1 MGLSPPTGFNPYV
14 PPQCLSAAA
23 PPMGFPPLQRLQHR
37 ESALP
42 RSIQP
47 RHVPASGFCT
57 LLPVY
62 SSQRLPGL
70 FHPGNALGVPPFRG
84 FPSQGAAPPYF
95 GVRLALVAFVPYPPM
110 AMVSAGGG
118 RSRPAHLEF
127 AAEPSL
133 RLQGLKLPGSPCA
146 TAIAF
151 TLAVRRSP
159 PGLLPPYGVPRIQGW
174 DRFRRP
180 FSHALLQARCP
191 KSFPLG
197 VQPVSAPESC
207 PPDTVALPLSRPPD
221 RYEVSRPRR
230 SRLLEILA
238 ALAYRFASS
247 HRWRL
252 RSL

>member
-1 MGLSPPTGFNPYV
+1 
-14 PPQCLSAAA
+14 
-23 PPMGFPPLQRLQHR
+23 MGFPPLQRLQHQ

-42 RSIQP
+42 RSVQP
-47 RHVPASGFCT
+47 RHVPASGFYT

-70 FHPGNALGVPPFRG
+70 FHPGNALGVQPFRG
-84 FPSQGAAPPYF
+84 FPSQGVAPPYF
-95 GVRLALVAFVPYPPM
+95 GVRIALLAFAPVPPT
-110 AMVSAGGG
+110 AMVSTGSG

-133 RLQGLKLPGSPCA
+133 RLQGLKLPGSSCA
-146 TAIAF
+146 TATAF

-174 DRFRRP
+174 DGFRRP
-180 FSHALLQARCP
+180 SSRALLRARFP
-191 KSFPLG
+191 KSRPLG
-197 VQPVSAPESC
+197 FQPAGAPESC

-221 RYEVSRPRR
+221 RFEVSRPRC
-230 SRLLEILA
+230 SRLLGMHA